1 MLRLLDAA
9 KLAEYRALL
18 TEVNTLAQEDLV
30 KLWRSLEHL
39 DRDALWESL
48 RAGVPEIVE
57 LYRATAAD
65 TALLFYSET
74 QGLAFDATEGLAA
87 SRVNREQVEASM
99 RWALFAEGNNDPL
112 ALIAGIVQKHVIDGS
127 RQYALNGFQKAGA
140 GWYRAARPG
149 ACEFCRLLATRAVT
163 DQGTPY
169 TSAEAAITVGKGKS
183 KPRGPQA
190 HGGTFHDHCMCIP
203 VRASEFQPPD
213 HYEKWAKEYYG
224 ATSIVGTSD
233 ISQITWAMRNPE
245 KAMELY
251 NKK

>member
-1 MLRLLDAA
+1 MSLSNSDI
-9 KLAEYRALL
+9 EDYRALL
-18 TEVNTLAQEDLV
+18 AEVNTLAQEDLV
-30 KLWRSLEHL
+30 RLWRSLEAL
-39 DRDALWESL
+39 DRDSLWDGL
-48 RAGVPEIVE
+48 RLGVPEIVE

-74 QGLAFDATEGLAA
+74 QGLKFSAEAGMAA
-87 SRVNREQVEASM
+87 SRVNQAQLEASL
-99 RWALFAEGNNDPL
+99 RWAVFNEGNTEIL
-112 ALIAGIVQKHVIDGS
+112 GLISGIIQKHVVDGS
-127 RQYALNGFQKAGA
+127 RQYGLDGFAKAGA

-190 HGGTFHDHCMCIP
+190 HGATFHDHCMCIP